1 MPANV
6 TEPVKH
12 LARQT
17 LSSDDAD
24 LVIAE
29 FESSNLPLISNNYE
43 RVFLAVLH
51 LADSDLQRFDRAWR
65 LARDDWRDVLVADG
79 LADEDWPAVL
89 QRRGITP
96 TIL

>member
-17 LSSDDAD
+17 LSPDDAD

-29 FESSNLPLISNNYE
+29 FEASDLPLISNNGE

-51 LADSDLQRFDRAWR
+51 LAAGDLQRFDRAWR
-65 LARDDWRDVLVADG
+65 LARDDWRDVLVAGG
-79 LADEDWPAVL
+79 LANEDWPAVL
-89 QRRGITP
+89 RSRGIAP
-96 TIL
+96 TDL